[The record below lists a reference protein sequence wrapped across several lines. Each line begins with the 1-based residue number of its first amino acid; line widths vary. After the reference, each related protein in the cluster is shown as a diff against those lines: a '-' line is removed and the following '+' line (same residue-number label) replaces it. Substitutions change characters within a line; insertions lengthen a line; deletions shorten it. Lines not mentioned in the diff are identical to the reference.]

1 MESIT
6 NKISK
11 NYNENGFDKKKK
23 KNPIKLVVYDMKC
36 RHGKGTLF
44 FLLW

>member
-11 NYNENGFDKKKK
+11 NYNENGFNKKKK
-23 KNPIKLVVYDMKC
+23 KPCQISCL
-36 RHGKGTLF
+36 
-44 FLLW
+44 

>member
-23 KNPIKLVVYDMKC
+23 KKPCQISC
-36 RHGKGTLF
+36 
-44 FLLW
+44 LWHEM